1 MKTETK
7 DQLRDTIDMQAMHL
21 NQLRYII
28 KEIAWMAQRYADNRS
43 SYSTLQFNQALDMA
57 FRLGV
62 IERGSVPYANDGM
75 FGTWNAEFGEF
86 NHDKEEGK

>member
-1 MKTETK
+1 MRTATK

-57 FRLGV
+57 FRLEV
-62 IERGSVPYANDGM
+62 IRRGSVPYANDGM
-75 FGTWNAEFGEF
+75 FGIWDSELGRFV
-86 NHDKEEGK
+86 KEDNK